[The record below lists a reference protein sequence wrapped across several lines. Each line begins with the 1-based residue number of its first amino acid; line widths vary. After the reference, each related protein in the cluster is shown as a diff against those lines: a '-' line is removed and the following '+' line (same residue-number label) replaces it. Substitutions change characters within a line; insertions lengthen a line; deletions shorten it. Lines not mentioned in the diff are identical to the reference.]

1 MIHLDQRW
9 DNKSAC
15 GRIPKKAASYRKN
28 FGPGAYLF
36 AYGVGE
42 GMSKRMPEGVCVL
55 DESVIDLSELRD
67 VLKTWCA
74 DENEEIWP

>member
-1 MIHLDQRW
+1 
-9 DNKSAC
+9 
-15 GRIPKKAASYRKN
+15 
-28 FGPGAYLF
+28 
-36 AYGVGE
+36 VGE

-67 VLKTWCA
+67 MLRTWCA